1 MTILLGGLALLVLWW
16 GAGQARRLSP
26 NLTARVLRQVGG
38 YVALALAGLVLV
50 RGRIEFAILLAVAA
64 LWLLEGTGG
73 LGRRWHGLKARIRGG
88 AAVQDVRI
96 LWVDRSGEAFARIGP
111 FAGRALA
118 GLPLAAL
125 RDLLGFGR
133 ANDPDGALWL
143 ETYLD
148 RRHPGWR
155 VDADAD
161 ADPRPRGASGPGAM
175 TQEQAYQILGLQS
188 GASLEEIR
196 TAHRTLMKRLHPD
209 QGGTVEQ
216 AARVNAARDR
226 LTNRHR

>member
-1 MTILLGGLALLVLWW
+1 MTILLGGLGLLVLWW
-16 GAGQARRLSP
+16 GAGQARRLHP
-26 NLTARVLRQVGG
+26 KLTARLMRQAGG
-38 YVALALAGLVLV
+38 YGALALAGLVLV
-50 RGRIEFAILLAVAA
+50 RGRIEFAILLAIAA
-64 LWLLEGTGG
+64 LWLLEGSGG
-73 LGRRWHGLKARIRGG
+73 VSRRWHRLTAGWRGATGPEGARILR
-88 AAVQDVRI
+88 
-96 LWVDRSGEAFARIGP
+96 VDRTGEAFAQVGP
-111 FAGRALA
+111 FTGQALA
-118 GLPLAAL
+118 GLPLSAL

-143 ETYLD
+143 EAYLD

-188 GASLEEIR
+188 GASLEEVR